1 MLALKPLKSAN
12 VNIVTKNLPDG
23 SISLET
29 EPLGKRSVL
38 LGGLG
43 QLELGLE
50 RLLGLHRGVSNKN
63 FNCHKKKSFTHT
75 GIFSCRGLR

>member
-1 MLALKPLKSAN
+1 M
-12 VNIVTKNLPDG
+12 IHLPDG

-50 RLLGLHRGVSNKN
+50 GLV
-63 FNCHKKKSFTHT
+63 
-75 GIFSCRGLR
+75 GLQ